1 MQGEIDGHVV
11 RREERNAYEI
21 LVGKLHGKRP
31 VGTPNHRF
39 EDNINM
45 RVDRPLYEGINWIH
59 LAQDTDL

>member
-11 RREERNAYEI
+11 RREERNSYEI
-21 LVGKLHGKRP
+21 LVGKLYGKRP
-31 VGTPNHRF
+31 IVTPNHRF

-45 RVDRPLYEGINWIH
+45 RVDRPLYEGISWIH